1 MLQFLLATFL
11 LLLSSMFEPSPDSSA
26 IEEGVGNISGEVIDA
41 RNLRPLPGATILI
54 DETGLGTATDADGK
68 FRIENIP
75 TGSYN
80 LTIRY
85 IGYKTAR
92 RSNVIVSSNRTTAIE
107 IRLEEDLIEGEELEV
122 RGDFFERP
130 RDAIVS
136 SHSMNFEEIRRSPGD
151 LVDIQR
157 AVQAL
162 PSVTSG
168 SDQLNEI
175 IVRGGNPGENLFMMD
190 NIEIPNP
197 NHFAV
202 QGAGGGPINLLNSY
216 MVRDIDFYAGAFS
229 ARYGDKASSVM
240 NISLR
245 NGATDRLRGE
255 ASLGMAGAGA
265 LFEGPVSSNA
275 SFIFS
280 ARRSYLDWIV
290 PATGLTAIPN
300 YFNTQGKF
308 TWNLNSDHPLYFN
321 GVYGSDR
328 INIEGGDQAGYGRGA
343 ENLDTQNSQYI
354 AGATLRSLWSDN
366 LFSFTTVSS
375 VQNDYY
381 VEVYNM
387 PGRDI
392 FFTNNSVETE
402 NTIKTDVTYLASRN
416 VELSF
421 GASFKDVNFDFDL
434 VNDADTLFIYDQG
447 QEDQI
452 VGIFDI
458 YPEYR
463 VNEDVSS
470 YKTSAYSQ
478 LTLDLLRS
486 FRVTAGLRYDYF
498 DYNEFSSLSPRLG
511 LSYFLNSDTSLN
523 VAYGRHFQSPA
534 YNELVAN
541 QANRSL
547 NNKFTEQYVIGVEH
561 IFREDLKIVLEGYFK
576 EYFDVP
582 VPVTFT
588 SPDPLQFD
596 DGTLVNAGSAESVGI
611 ELLLQK
617 KLVNSFSGILS
628 YTYYESKA
636 VDPRNNRTYNW
647 DYDHRNMLTLIAG
660 YRMTFSDRDWYQRM
674 KSNWWFHTIS
684 WLPFMPSDQ
693 FEISLKFRYLGGRP
707 YTEPVYR
714 PELREWVV
722 EENQLLNTERYPAY
736 HRLDLRIDKLYAYR
750 NWNFTI
756 FFDLVNLYN
765 RGNLW
770 SFQYND
776 DGSVDRVLQFN
787 TLPVGG
793 VTIEF

>member
-1 MLQFLLATFL
+1 
-11 LLLSSMFEPSPDSSA
+11 MFEPSPDSSA
-26 IEEGVGNISGEVIDA
+26 VEEGVGNISGEVIDA

-308 TWNLNSDHPLYFN
+308 TWNLNSDHTLYFN

-354 AGATLRSLWSDN
+354 A
-366 LFSFTTVSS
+366 
-375 VQNDYY
+375 
-381 VEVYNM
+381 
-387 PGRDI
+387 
-392 FFTNNSVETE
+392 
-402 NTIKTDVTYLASRN
+402 
-416 VELSF
+416 
-421 GASFKDVNFDFDL
+421 
-434 VNDADTLFIYDQG
+434 
-447 QEDQI
+447 
-452 VGIFDI
+452 
-458 YPEYR
+458 
-463 VNEDVSS
+463 
-470 YKTSAYSQ
+470 
-478 LTLDLLRS
+478 
-486 FRVTAGLRYDYF
+486 
-498 DYNEFSSLSPRLG
+498 
-511 LSYFLNSDTSLN
+511 
-523 VAYGRHFQSPA
+523 
-534 YNELVAN
+534 
-541 QANRSL
+541 
-547 NNKFTEQYVIGVEH
+547 
-561 IFREDLKIVLEGYFK
+561 
-576 EYFDVP
+576 
-582 VPVTFT
+582 
-588 SPDPLQFD
+588 
-596 DGTLVNAGSAESVGI
+596 
-611 ELLLQK
+611 
-617 KLVNSFSGILS
+617 
-628 YTYYESKA
+628 
-636 VDPRNNRTYNW
+636 
-647 DYDHRNMLTLIAG
+647 
-660 YRMTFSDRDWYQRM
+660 
-674 KSNWWFHTIS
+674 
-684 WLPFMPSDQ
+684 
-693 FEISLKFRYLGGRP
+693 
-707 YTEPVYR
+707 
-714 PELREWVV
+714 
-722 EENQLLNTERYPAY
+722 
-736 HRLDLRIDKLYAYR
+736 
-750 NWNFTI
+750 
-756 FFDLVNLYN
+756 
-765 RGNLW
+765 
-770 SFQYND
+770 
-776 DGSVDRVLQFN
+776 
-787 TLPVGG
+787 
-793 VTIEF
+793 

>member
-1 MLQFLLATFL
+1 MHLIYLAMFLFL
-11 LLLSSMFEPSPDSSA
+11 FDPPADTEKLYTVGD
-26 IEEGVGNISGEVIDA
+26 GVGAIAGEVIDA
-41 RNLRPLPGATILI
+41 RNLRPLPGATVQI
-54 DETGLGTATDADGK
+54 DGTDRGVATDTDGR
-68 FRIENIP
+68 FLIERLP
-75 TGSYN
+75 AGSYN
-80 LTIRY
+80 ITIRY
-85 IGYKTAR
+85 IGYTTVR
-92 RSNVIVSSNRTTAIE
+92 RSNIIVTSNRTTTIE
-107 IRLEEDLIEGEELEV
+107 VRLEEDLIEGEGIEV
-122 RGDFFERP
+122 QGDFFERP

-151 LVDIQR
+151 LVDVQR

-168 SDQLNEI
+168 SDQMNEI
-175 IVRGGNPGENLFMMD
+175 IVRGGNPGENLFIMD

-265 LFEGPVSSNA
+265 LFEGPVAENA

-290 PATGLTAIPN
+290 SATGLTAIPN
-300 YFNTQGKF
+300 YFNTQGKL
-308 TWNLNSDHPLYFN
+308 TWNLNRDHTLYFN

-343 ENLDTQNSQYI
+343 ENLDTENSQYI
-354 AGATLRSLWSDN
+354 AGVTLRSLWTDN
-366 LFSFTTVSS
+366 LFSFTTLSS

-381 VEVYNM
+381 VEVYDM
-387 PGRDI
+387 PGRDV
-392 FFTNNSVETE
+392 FFTNNSVERE
-402 NTIKTDVTYLASRN
+402 NTIRTDVTYLASRN

-421 GASFKDVNFDFDL
+421 GGSYKDVNFEFDL
-434 VNDADTLFIYDQG
+434 VNDPDTLFIYDQG

-452 VGIFDI
+452 IGIFDI

-463 VNEDVSS
+463 VNENVNSF
-470 YKTSAYSQ
+470 KTSAYSQ

-486 FRVTAGLRYDYF
+486 FRLTTGLRYDYF
-498 DYNEFSSLSPRLG
+498 DYNNFSSLSPRFG
-511 LSYFLNSDTSLN
+511 LSYFLSSGTSFNL
-523 VAYGRHFQSPA
+523 AYGRHFQSPA

-541 QANRSL
+541 QANRNL
-547 NNKFTEQYVIGVEH
+547 KNKYTEQYVAGIEH
-561 IFREDLKIVLEGYFK
+561 LFRDDLKLVVEGYFK

-582 VPVTFT
+582 VPLTFT
-588 SPDPLQFD
+588 AQDPLMFD
-596 DGTLVNAGSAESVGI
+596 DGTFVNAGSAESVGI

-617 KLVNSFSGILS
+617 KLVNNFSGILS

-647 DYDHRNMLTLIAG
+647 DYDHRNMLTMIAG
-660 YRMTFSDRDWYQRM
+660 YRMTFSDRDWYRRM

-693 FEISLKFRYLGGRP
+693 FEISLRFRYLGGRP

-722 EENQLLNTERYPAY
+722 EEDQLLNTERYPSY
-736 HRLDLRIDKLYAYR
+736 HRLDLRIDKQYSYR

-756 FFDLVNLYN
+756 FYDVVNLYN
-765 RGNLW
+765 RDNIW

-776 DGSVDRVLQFN
+776 DGTIDRVLQFN

-793 VTIEF
+793 VTIGF

>member
-1 MLQFLLATFL
+1 MHLIFLALFLFLIDPSLSTADAATGTDGIG
-11 LLLSSMFEPSPDSSA
+11 SIA
-26 IEEGVGNISGEVIDA
+26 GEVIDG
-41 RNLRPLPGATILI
+41 RNLRPLPGATVLV
-54 DETGLGTATDADGK
+54 DGTERGAATDADGR
-68 FRIENIP
+68 FLIERLP
-75 TGSYN
+75 AGSYN

-85 IGYKTAR
+85 IGYTTAR
-92 RSNVIVSSNRTTAIE
+92 RSNVIVSSNRTTTIE
-107 IRLEEDLIEGEELEV
+107 VRLDEELIEGEDVEV
-122 RGDFFERP
+122 RGDFFERA

-151 LVDIQR
+151 LVDVQR

-175 IVRGGNPGENLFMMD
+175 IVRGGNPGENLFIMD

-216 MVRDIDFYAGAFS
+216 MVRDINFYAGAFS

-255 ASLGMAGAGA
+255 ASMGMAGAGA
-265 LFEGPVSSNA
+265 LFEGPVGDNA

-300 YFNTQGKF
+300 YFNTQGKL
-308 TWNLNSDHPLYFN
+308 TWNLNRDHTLYVN
-321 GVYGSDR
+321 AVYGSDR

-343 ENLDTQNSQYI
+343 ENLDTQNSQVI
-354 AGATLRSLWSDN
+354 AGVTLRSLWSDN
-366 LFSFTTVSS
+366 LFSFTTLSS

-381 VEVYNM
+381 VEVYDM
-387 PGRDI
+387 PGREI
-392 FFTNNSVETE
+392 FFTNNSVERE

-421 GASFKDVNFDFDL
+421 GASYKDATFRFDL

-447 QEDQI
+447 LEDQI
-452 VGIFDI
+452 IGIFDI

-463 VNEDVSS
+463 VNRDVNSF
-470 YKTSAYSQ
+470 KTSAYTQ
-478 LTLDLLRS
+478 LTLDLLSS
-486 FRVTAGLRYDYF
+486 FRLTTGLRYDYF
-498 DYNEFSSLSPRLG
+498 DYNSFSSLSPRLG
-511 LSYFLNSDTSLN
+511 LSYFLRSGTSLN
-523 VAYGRHFQSPA
+523 MAYGRHFQSPA

-541 QANRSL
+541 EANRRL
-547 NNKFTEQYVIGVEH
+547 DNKFTEQYVAGIEH
-561 IFREDLKIVLEGYFK
+561 LFRDDLKLVVEGYFK

-582 VPVTFT
+582 VPLTFT
-588 SPDPLQFD
+588 SPNPLLFD
-596 DGTLVNAGSAESVGI
+596 DGTFVNAGSAESIGV

-617 KLVNSFSGILS
+617 KLVNNFSGILS

-636 VDPRNNRTYNW
+636 VDPRNNQTYNW

-660 YRMTFSDRDWYQRM
+660 YRINFSDRDWYRRM
-674 KSNWWFHTIS
+674 KSNWWFHTVS

-693 FEISLKFRYLGGRP
+693 FEISLRFRYLGGRP
-707 YTEPVYR
+707 FTEPVYR
-714 PELREWVV
+714 PELRTWVV
-722 EENQLLNTERYPAY
+722 EESQSLNTERYPSY
-736 HRLDLRIDKLYAYR
+736 HRLDLRIDKQYNFQ
-750 NWNFTI
+750 NWNFSI
-756 FFDLVNLYN
+756 FFDVVNVYN
-765 RGNLW
+765 RDNIW

-776 DGSVDRVLQFN
+776 DGTIDRVLQFN

-793 VTIEF
+793 VTIGF

>member
-1 MLQFLLATFL
+1 MYLIFLAASFIFFQP
-11 LLLSSMFEPSPDSSA
+11 LSHNPVNPAGEDGIGSIA
-26 IEEGVGNISGEVIDA
+26 GEVIDA
-41 RNLRPLPGATILI
+41 RNLRPLPGAAVLI
-54 DETGLGTATDADGK
+54 DGTTLGAATDTDGK
-68 FRIENIP
+68 FQIDRLP
-75 TGSYN
+75 AGSYN

-85 IGYKTAR
+85 IGYTTVR
-92 RSNVIVSSNRTTAIE
+92 RSNIIVSSNRTTIIE
-107 IRLEEDLIEGEELEV
+107 IRLEEELIEGEGIEV
-122 RGDFFERP
+122 QGSFFERP

-168 SDQLNEI
+168 SDQMNEI

-216 MVRDIDFYAGAFS
+216 MVREIDFYAGAFS

-255 ASLGMAGAGA
+255 ASMGMAGAGA

-290 PATGLTAIPN
+290 SATGLTAIPN
-300 YFNTQGKF
+300 YYNTQGKF
-308 TWNLNSDHPLYFN
+308 TWNLNRDHTLFFN

-354 AGATLRSLWSDN
+354 AGVTLRSLWTDN
-366 LFSFTTVSS
+366 LFSFTTLSS

-392 FFTNNSVETE
+392 FFTNNSVERE
-402 NTIKTDVTYLASRN
+402 NTIKTDVTYLANRN

-421 GASFKDVNFDFDL
+421 GASYKDVNFNFDL

-447 QEDQI
+447 QLDQI

-463 VNEDVSS
+463 VNQDVNSF
-470 YKTSAYSQ
+470 KTAAYSQ

-498 DYNEFSSLSPRLG
+498 DYNDFSSLSPRLG
-511 LSYFLNSDTSLN
+511 LSYFLNSNTTLN
-523 VAYGRHFQSPA
+523 MAYGRHFQSPA

-541 QANRSL
+541 EANRNL
-547 NNKFTEQYVIGVEH
+547 DNKFTEQYVIGIEH
-561 IFREDLKIVLEGYFK
+561 IFRDDLKLVLEGYFK

-582 VPVTFT
+582 VPLTIAT
-588 SPDPLQFD
+588 QNPLQFN
-596 DGTLVNAGSAESVGI
+596 DGTFINAGRAESVGI

-617 KLVNSFSGILS
+617 KLVNNFSGILS
-628 YTYYESKA
+628 YTYFESKA
-636 VDPRNNRTYNW
+636 VDPRNDKTYNW
-647 DYDHRNMLTLIAG
+647 DFDHRNMLTLIAG
-660 YRMTFSDRDWYQRM
+660 YRLTFSDREWYQRM

-714 PELREWVV
+714 PELRQWVV

-736 HRLDLRIDKLYAYR
+736 HRLDLRIDKMYSYP
-750 NWNFTI
+750 NWNFSI
-756 FFDLVNLYN
+756 FFDLVNVYN
-765 RGNLW
+765 RDNLW

-776 DGSVDRVLQFN
+776 DGSIDRVLQFN

-793 VTIEF
+793 VTIGF

>member
-1 MLQFLLATFL
+1 MHLIFLAASFIFFHPLTHT
-11 LLLSSMFEPSPDSSA
+11 PDQPA
-26 IEEGVGNISGEVIDA
+26 YEEGIGSIAGEVIDA
-41 RNLRPLPGATILI
+41 RNLRPLRGASILV
-54 DETGLGTATDADGK
+54 DGTSLGTATDTDGK
-68 FRIENIP
+68 FLIERLP
-75 TGSYN
+75 AGSYN

-85 IGYKTAR
+85 IGYTTAR
-92 RSNVIVSSNRTTAIE
+92 RGNIIVSSNRTSTIE
-107 IRLEEDLIEGEELEV
+107 IRLDEELIEGEGIEV
-122 RGDFFERP
+122 QGDFFERP

-168 SDQLNEI
+168 SDQMNEI

-190 NIEIPNP
+190 HIEIPNP

-216 MVRDIDFYAGAFS
+216 MVREIDFYAGAFS

-245 NGATDRLRGE
+245 NGAADRLRGE
-255 ASLGMAGAGA
+255 ASMGMAGAGA
-265 LFEGPVSSNA
+265 LFEGPLSSNA

-300 YFNTQGKF
+300 YYNTQGKL
-308 TWNLNSDHPLYFN
+308 TWNLNSDHTLYFN

-354 AGATLRSLWSDN
+354 AGVTLRSLWSDN
-366 LFSFTTVSS
+366 LFSFTTLSS

-387 PGRDI
+387 PGRDV
-392 FFTNNSVETE
+392 FFTNNSVERE
-402 NTIKTDVTYLASRN
+402 NTLKTDVTFLASRN

-421 GASFKDVNFDFDL
+421 GASYKDVNFNFDL
-434 VNDADTLFIYDQG
+434 TNDTDTLFIYDQG
-447 QEDQI
+447 QEDQVI
-452 VGIFDI
+452 GIFDV

-463 VNEDVSS
+463 VNQNVNSF
-470 YKTSAYSQ
+470 KTSAYSQ

-486 FRVTAGLRYDYF
+486 FRFTAGLRHDYF
-498 DYNEFSSLSPRLG
+498 DFNDFSSLSPRLG
-511 LSYFLNSDTSLN
+511 LSYFLSSKTTLN
-523 VAYGRHFQSPA
+523 MAYGRHFQSPA

-541 QANRSL
+541 EANRTL
-547 NNKFTEQYVIGVEH
+547 DNKFTEQYVTGLEH
-561 IFREDLKIVLEGYFK
+561 LFRDDLKLVLEGYFK

-582 VPVTFT
+582 VPLT
-588 SPDPLQFD
+588 SASQNSLLFN
-596 DGTLVNAGSAESVGI
+596 DGTFVNAGSAESVGI

-617 KLVNSFSGILS
+617 KLVNNFSGILS
-628 YTYYESKA
+628 YTYFESKA
-636 VDPRNNRTYNW
+636 TDPRNNRTYNW
-647 DYDHRNMLTLIAG
+647 DFDHRNMLTLITG
-660 YRMTFSDRDWYQRM
+660 YRLTFSDREWYQRM

-714 PELREWVV
+714 PELREWVL

-736 HRLDLRIDKLYAYR
+736 HRLDLRIDKMHSFQ
-750 NWNFTI
+750 NWNFNI
-756 FFDLVNLYN
+756 FFDVVNVYN
-765 RGNLW
+765 RDNLW

-793 VTIEF
+793 VTIGF

>member
-1 MLQFLLATFL
+1 MHLIFLAASFIFFHPLTHTPHQPAY
-11 LLLSSMFEPSPDSSA
+11 
-26 IEEGVGNISGEVIDA
+26 EEGIGSIAGEVIDA
-41 RNLRPLPGATILI
+41 RNLRPLRGASILV
-54 DETGLGTATDADGK
+54 DGTSLGTATDTDGK
-68 FRIENIP
+68 FLIERLP
-75 TGSYN
+75 AGSYN

-85 IGYKTAR
+85 IGYTTAR
-92 RSNVIVSSNRTTAIE
+92 RGNIIVSSNRTSTIE
-107 IRLEEDLIEGEELEV
+107 IRLDEELIEGEGIEV
-122 RGDFFERP
+122 QGDFFERP

-168 SDQLNEI
+168 SDQMNEI

-190 NIEIPNP
+190 HIEIPNP

-216 MVRDIDFYAGAFS
+216 MVREIDFYAGAFS

-245 NGATDRLRGE
+245 NGAADRLRGE
-255 ASLGMAGAGA
+255 ASMGMAGAGA
-265 LFEGPVSSNA
+265 LFEGPLSSNA

-300 YFNTQGKF
+300 YYNTQGKL
-308 TWNLNSDHPLYFN
+308 TWNLNSDHTLYFN

-354 AGATLRSLWSDN
+354 AGVTLRSLWSDN
-366 LFSFTTVSS
+366 LFSFTTLSS

-387 PGRDI
+387 PGRDV
-392 FFTNNSVETE
+392 FFTNNSVERE
-402 NTIKTDVTYLASRN
+402 NTLKTDVTFLASRN

-421 GASFKDVNFDFDL
+421 GASYKDVNFNFDL
-434 VNDADTLFIYDQG
+434 TNDTDTLFIYDQG
-447 QEDQI
+447 QEDQVI
-452 VGIFDI
+452 GIFDV

-463 VNEDVSS
+463 VNQNVNSF
-470 YKTSAYSQ
+470 KTSAYSQ

-486 FRVTAGLRYDYF
+486 FRFTAGLRHDYF
-498 DYNEFSSLSPRLG
+498 DFNDFSSLSPRLG
-511 LSYFLNSDTSLN
+511 LSYFLSSKTTLN
-523 VAYGRHFQSPA
+523 MAYGRHFQSPA

-541 QANRSL
+541 EANRTL
-547 NNKFTEQYVIGVEH
+547 DNKFTEQYVTGLEH
-561 IFREDLKIVLEGYFK
+561 LFRDDLKLVLEGYFK

-582 VPVTFT
+582 VPLT
-588 SPDPLQFD
+588 SASQNSLLFN
-596 DGTLVNAGSAESVGI
+596 DGTFVNAGSAESVGI

-617 KLVNSFSGILS
+617 KLVNNFSGILS
-628 YTYYESKA
+628 YTYFESKA
-636 VDPRNNRTYNW
+636 TDPRNNRTYNW
-647 DYDHRNMLTLIAG
+647 DFDHRNMLTLITG
-660 YRMTFSDRDWYQRM
+660 YRLTFSDREWYQRM

-714 PELREWVV
+714 PELREWVL

-736 HRLDLRIDKLYAYR
+736 HRLDLRIDKMHSFQ
-750 NWNFTI
+750 NWNFNI
-756 FFDLVNLYN
+756 FFDVVNVYN
-765 RGNLW
+765 RDNLW

-793 VTIEF
+793 VTIGF